1 METEQ
6 KQQESLNATVSPGTI
21 ALPNAENSNLP
32 KLPPATDTTPEW
44 QQFGQ
49 QVADFLAQLPE
60 YLGSFY
66 QKYGQAIITVLLIVA
81 AIVTSKVVLAVLDAI
96 NDLPLISAIFEL
108 IGIIYSTWFI
118 FRYLI
123 KASTRKE
130 LTQEIET
137 LKTQVFG

>member
-6 KQQESLNATVSPGTI
+6 KPTESLNKTISQEMI

-44 QQFGQ
+44 QQFAQ

-60 YLGSFY
+60 YLGSFS

-81 AIVTSKVVLAVLDAI
+81 ALVTSKVVLAVLNAI
-96 NDLPLISAIFEL
+96 NDLPLISAVFEL

-130 LTQEIET
+130 LTEEIET